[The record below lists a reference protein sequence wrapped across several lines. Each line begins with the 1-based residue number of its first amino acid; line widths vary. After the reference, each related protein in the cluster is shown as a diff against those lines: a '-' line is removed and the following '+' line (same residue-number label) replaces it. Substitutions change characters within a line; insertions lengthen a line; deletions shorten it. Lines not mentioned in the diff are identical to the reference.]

1 MVDAVVDVDA
11 FIRDGFV
18 KVEQAA
24 PRQIADQARNLL
36 WRQMG
41 LSPALPQSWTQPV
54 VWTADL
60 TGAGP
65 FGELVASARLAA
77 ALDAVCGAGGW
88 QPRHALGNI
97 PVRFPVRPP
106 ADDRGWHIDLNTPD
120 STGGWMVSGRP
131 HTMLLLTLLSE
142 VGPDD
147 APTRIRVGSHHDVAT
162 VLGWEPVD
170 AVTAGAMV
178 DAVSRARRVA
188 HATGLPGDMYLLHPF
203 TVHAADEHRGST
215 PRFMSQA
222 PIVLTEPL
230 SPAGDT
236 VLSCVWR

>member
-1 MVDAVVDVDA
+1 MIDVDA
-11 FIRDGFV
+11 FIRDGYV
-18 KVEQAA
+18 KVERAA
-24 PRQIADQARNLL
+24 PRQIADQARDLL
-36 WRQMG
+36 WHQMG
-41 LSPALPQSWTQPV
+41 LSPARPQSWTQPV

-65 FGELVASARLAA
+65 FGELASSVRLAA
-77 ALDAVCGAGGW
+77 ALDAMCGAGGW
-88 QPRHALGNI
+88 QPRRALGNI
-97 PVRFPVRPP
+97 PVRFPVHPP

-120 STGGWMVSGRP
+120 STGAWMVSDRP

-147 APTRIRVGSHHDVAT
+147 APTRIRAGSHRDVAT
-162 VLGWEPVD
+162 ALGGEPVD
-170 AVTAGAMV
+170 APTAGAMV
-178 DAVSRARRVA
+178 DAATCDRPVA
-188 HATGLPGDMYLLHPF
+188 HATGVPGDMYLLHPF

-230 SPAGDT
+230 GPDSDSA
-236 VLSCVWR
+236 LACVWR